1 MTALNGQTVGAPP
14 DPPNPKL
21 DVARAVFA
29 TLADDGETW
38 DDLSEGEQAEFL
50 NIADHYLSA
59 HSAWLIS
66 HGFRV
71 IPPGAAM
78 RPKTEAEAMGMLQA
92 AKEFLT
98 AAKRKPGLLTTGPR
112 LIVPKTG
119 LN

>member
-1 MTALNGQTVGAPP
+1 MTALNGQVLGSPP
-14 DPPNPKL
+14 EPPNPKL
-21 DVARAVFA
+21 DVARAVFS
-29 TLADDGETW
+29 TLADEGETW
-38 DDLSEGEQAEFL
+38 DALTEDDQAEFL

-92 AKEFLT
+92 AKDFLT

-112 LIVPKTG
+112 LIVPKG
-119 LN
+119 ALN